1 MLHTPSSMTMAKYM
15 NRDVPVSLVH
25 GILDDIEGLFS
36 HVHYTTRHM
45 AYVVLPL
52 SPNFGG
58 IPYD

>member
-1 MLHTPSSMTMAKYM
+1 MTMAKYM